1 MLLIPRWDTETGKQR
16 ERKKVHAQH
25 EWLNFNVNGAEN
37 LDIYRGDENDYVC
50 LCTV

>member
-16 ERKKVHAQH
+16 EKKVHAQH

-37 LDIYRGDENDYVC
+37 LDIYRYAHRGRE
-50 LCTV
+50 